1 MSRVKSYQI
10 ELVETTN
17 MKTMYDIIYDMCNSL
32 SKPYLFVKYNG
43 IIIYE
48 TLWYTMNADNSF
60 WLLLSFSMGYHLFI
74 AYDFCN
80 IHHLDMAS
88 TTES

>member
-1 MSRVKSYQI
+1 MSRVKSCQI
-10 ELVETTN
+10 ESAETTN
-17 MKTMYDIIYDMCNSL
+17 SAIFDMCNPL
-32 SKPYLFVKYNG
+32 SKSYMFLKYNG